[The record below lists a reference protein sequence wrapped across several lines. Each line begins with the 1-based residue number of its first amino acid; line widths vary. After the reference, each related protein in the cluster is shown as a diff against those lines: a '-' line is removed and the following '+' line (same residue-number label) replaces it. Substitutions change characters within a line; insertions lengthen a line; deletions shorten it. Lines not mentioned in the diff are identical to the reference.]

1 MPLPAM
7 PERRRKPAADPLPPA
22 PLPSCDDLYRLL
34 VEHVT
39 DYAILMLSPDG
50 RVATW
55 TEGAGRMLGW
65 TEAEVVGQHVSVL
78 YPEENAADGAPER
91 DLRIAAAQGRCE
103 AVAWRVR
110 RDGSRVWASVVLTAV
125 EDDDGRMV
133 GFGVV
138 MRDLTERREV
148 ARRYEESRQRY
159 RSLFEHNPDA
169 VCSFDLDGRLRTA
182 NPAAEALTGYA
193 ADDLVGEPFWTLVV
207 PGARASAREFFEAA
221 ARGEPQYTETA
232 LTHCSGTRVEVSL
245 RLLPIVVD
253 GSNLGVYCIA
263 EDITER
269 KRAEAERETLLLRER
284 IARAEA
290 EAAAA
295 AKGGFLAV
303 VTHELKTPLNVITG
317 FADLLRD
324 GEAGPLTDA
333 QARHLDRIR
342 AGARQLLGMIED
354 VLAYAR
360 LDAGEAVRAHPT
372 DVRALL
378 GQAAAGVRGEAQAKG
393 IEVAVEMDGACMAD
407 TDAERLR
414 QIVQHLLCNAVKFT
428 EAGQVTASARREP
441 GAVVVAV
448 ADTGIGI
455 RPEHLDRIW
464 EPFWQA
470 EHPLAR
476 RAGGTGLGLAVA
488 RRLAQLLGGD
498 IEAQS
503 APGEGSTFTVRLP
516 G

>member
-1 MPLPAM
+1 M
-7 PERRRKPAADPLPPA
+7 PERRRKPADPLPP
-22 PLPSCDDLYRLL
+22 PLPSRDELYRLL
-34 VEHVT
+34 VENVT
-39 DYAILMLSPDG
+39 DYGILVVGPDG

-55 TEGAGRMLGW
+55 TEGAERMLGW
-65 TEAEVVGQHVSVL
+65 AEAEIVGQPVSVL
-78 YPEENAADGAPER
+78 YPPEDVEDGAPER
-91 DLRIAAAQGRCE
+91 DLHIADAQGRCE

-110 RDGSRVWASVVLTAV
+110 RDGSRLWASVVLTAV
-125 EDDDGRMV
+125 SDEEGRMV
-133 GFGVV
+133 GYGVL

-159 RSLFEHNPDA
+159 RSLFENNPDA

-193 ADDLVGEPFWTLVV
+193 ADDLVGEPFWTLVP
-207 PGARASAREFFEAA
+207 PGAGASAREFFAAA
-221 ARGEPQYTETA
+221 ARGEAQFTETA
-232 LTHCSGTRVEVSL
+232 FTHCSGTRVDVSV

-253 GSNLGVYCIA
+253 GQIIGVYCIA

-295 AKGGFLAV
+295 AKGGFLAM

-342 AGARQLLGMIED
+342 AGARQLLGMVED
-354 VLAYAR
+354 VLAYVR
-360 LDAGEAVRAHPT
+360 TDAGGPVRAASV
-372 DVRALL
+372 DVQALL
-378 GQAAAGVRGEAQAKG
+378 DEAAAGVRRDATAKG
-393 IEVAVEMDGACMAD
+393 VEVAVEKDGACVAD
-407 TDAERLR
+407 TDAARLR
-414 QIVQHLLCNAVKFT
+414 QIVQHLLGNAVKFT
-428 EAGQVTASARREP
+428 EAGQVTARAHREP

-455 RPEHLDRIW
+455 RPEHLEHIW

-470 EHPLAR
+470 EEPLVR

-498 IEAQS
+498 IEARS